1 LYLKQN
7 WQKLFSLQHDLSG
20 IDNIMQSDRV
30 SANVIKQ
37 TIGLNATR
45 APLVAS
51 EVLIAYKPWT
61 PEIDVHNSSLSLSLL
76 QVSL

>member
-1 LYLKQN
+1 V
-7 WQKLFSLQHDLSG
+7 FHTFH
-20 IDNIMQSDRV
+20 
-30 SANVIKQ
+30 VIKQ
-37 TIGLNATR
+37 TSEFGLNATR